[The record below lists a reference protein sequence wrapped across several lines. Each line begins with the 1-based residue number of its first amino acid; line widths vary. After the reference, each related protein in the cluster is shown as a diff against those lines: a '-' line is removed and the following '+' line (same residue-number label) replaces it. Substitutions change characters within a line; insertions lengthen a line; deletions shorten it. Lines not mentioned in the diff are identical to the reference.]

1 MFDISKIKEFSVEE
15 FIDYIDYNKIDKQTI
30 TELIKEN
37 YLTDIDLKKL
47 IYNVNISYER
57 LNKPLELELKIFY
70 LFFPFG
76 IVNAFLSDHDEDIK
90 RFEEFR
96 FIKKIKQYYLC
107 SFIGSITY
115 FLVGITLS
123 IFI

>member
-30 TELIKEN
+30 TEFIKEN

-76 IVNAFLSDHDEDIK
+76 ISK
-90 RFEEFR
+90 RF
-96 FIKKIKQYYLC
+96 
-107 SFIGSITY
+107 SF
-115 FLVGITLS
+115 
-123 IFI
+123 

>member
-1 MFDISKIKEFSVEE
+1 MFDIKKIKEFSVEE

-96 FIKKIKQYYLC
+96 FIKKIKQYYLY

>member
-96 FIKKIKQYYLC
+96 FIKKIKQYYLY